1 MNLNRTAITIA
12 LAPLALAAAANA
24 GFVGFAVDSATVGN
38 RAVHRVYA
46 QFDGANDT
54 VLRAFN
60 IHAVQGDLT
69 GFIHNDIVS
78 GAESTSSGSWNP
90 NFVLAPAGDSYL
102 CIGGPVALG
111 GGNTT
116 HADAGWVSGW
126 NMASIPDY
134 SSTGIA
140 GWYNSLT
147 ENLQGR
153 VDAGGRVL
161 LAQFV
166 LAAGHAQK
174 TISLRITHNTTF
186 GSPVTESQGSFSLV
200 PGPGACA
207 LLALAGVTARRRR

>member
-126 NMASIPDY
+126 NLASIPAY

-174 TISLRITHNTTF
+174 TISLRITHNTAF
-186 GSPVTESQGSFSLV
+186 GSPVVESAGTFSLV
-200 PGPGACA
+200 PAPGACA
-207 LLALAGVTARRRR
+207 LLALAGVAARRRR